1 MASFY
6 AGNIVGHTLG
16 NRYRLLNLLGM
27 GSSARVY
34 LAEDVKLR
42 RRVAVKL
49 LHATLAGDESFLRRF
64 QREAESLAPLTHQ
77 NIVVIHDVNDHQN
90 ENGEPPYLVTEYLSG
105 GSLRNLLDGGSPLTP
120 AQATLVGLGA
130 SRGLAFA
137 HAHGVVHR
145 DIKPANLLFGD
156 DQRVR
161 IGDFGLARALA
172 DYGRTEPAGALVGTA
187 KYMSPEQAKGIAA
200 LDGRADVYS
209 LALVLYEAVTGEVP
223 FTADTW
229 QGTAMARLHH
239 DLSVPE
245 SFGPL
250 GAVLEAAGTIDPE
263 RRLDAEGFA
272 LALEAAAKELPRPD
286 PLILDGSRVLDRAAQ
301 LDERDPTLFALGT
314 APASLPVSDL
324 TLHAPSTTLAA
335 ATAAG
340 NLLVEQTPAPVLL
353 TGPSAG
359 SFPSTTPTS
368 TNDDI
373 GGSGRPGGL
382 SDAPGVP
389 AIIDL
394 RRDSDADPAT
404 TKRTAKVPDAPKTSN
419 DAKTP
424 KTQKPPKA
432 QKTPRTKRSSSS
444 PERDRNDG
452 GPVVDRVVDRK
463 TERRNR
469 RNRKLLAG
477 LLAVLLAGGIGIG
490 LAIARQTPKH
500 IIPNLT
506 GLTLA
511 VGQGEVADAHFV
523 LRPLEPEFSDT
534 VPEGGIIRQSPA
546 AGQSLKE
553 DQEITVVI
561 SKGVKPVDVPDLG
574 GRTVDAAVAL
584 LESVGLRSSNPP
596 TFRPDDAIESGR
608 VIEWAPK
615 GSIAPNSL
623 ITLVVSSGPA
633 EVAMPKV
640 RGLRPAAAV
649 AALPSGIESTIIE
662 IFADTKA
669 GLVTGS
675 EPKAGSM
682 VKRGDTVKIFVSKG
696 PDLVKVPNVI
706 NLAPADAAATL
717 RAAGFAI
724 GNTIG
729 PADQPV
735 LHTRPLR
742 NTMARR
748 GTKITLY
755 TTEDNVPE
763 VPGVA
768 ATRSTKSTTT
778 VLARQLPASTVKP
791 TTTEPSA

>member
-120 AQATLVGLGA
+120 EQATLVGLGA
-130 SRGLAFA
+130 ARGLAFA

-239 DLSVPE
+239 DLKVPE

-250 GAVLEAAGTIDPE
+250 GPVLEAAGTIDPE

-272 LALEAAAKELPRPD
+272 LALEAAAKELPRPE

-314 APASLPVSDL
+314 APASLPPSDL
-324 TLHAPSTTLAA
+324 TLLAPSTTVAA
-335 ATAAG
+335 STAAG
-340 NLLVEQTPAPVLL
+340 NLLVDQTPVPVLL
-353 TGPSAG
+353 TGSGAGASPSGA
-359 SFPSTTPTS
+359 PSS
-368 TNDDI
+368 TNDGIGVNGRHGGPYDAADI
-373 GGSGRPGGL
+373 
-382 SDAPGVP
+382 P

-394 RRDSDADPAT
+394 RRDGDDDPAR
-404 TKRTAKVPDAPKTSN
+404 TKRTAKVPGPKPSGDARN
-419 DAKTP
+419 
-424 KTQKPPKA
+424 PKA
-432 QKTPRTKRSSSS
+432 PRSRSAARGRRATGIDSARDLEPTTDRRSS
-444 PERDRNDG
+444 
-452 GPVVDRVVDRK
+452 
-463 TERRNR
+463 

-477 LLAVLLAGGIGIG
+477 LLAVLLAGGIGVG
-490 LAIARQTPKH
+490 LAISRQTPKH
-500 IIPNLT
+500 VVPNLT

-534 VPEGGIIRQSPA
+534 VPEGGIIRQSPE
-546 AGQSLKE
+546 AGQTLKE
-553 DQEITVVI
+553 DQEIAVVI
-561 SKGVKPVDVPDLG
+561 SKGVKPVDVPALG

-596 TFRPDDAIESGR
+596 TFRPDDAIEAGR
-608 VIEWAPK
+608 VIEWTPK
-615 GSIAPNSL
+615 GSVAPNSL

-633 EVAMPKV
+633 EVEMPKV

-649 AALPSGIESTIIE
+649 AALPSGVESTIIE
-662 IFADTKA
+662 IFSDTKV
-669 GLVTGS
+669 GIVTSS

-742 NTMARR
+742 NTMAKR

-755 TTEDNVPE
+755 TTDEDVPE

-768 ATRSTKSTTT
+768 ATKSSTS
-778 VLARQLPASTVKP
+778 VLARELPASTVKA
-791 TTTEPSA
+791 TTTKPSA